1 MFSSSYE
8 QKRTVVY
15 SPEEKRS
22 KQTKLGEFDVF
33 L

>member
-8 QKRTVVY
+8 QKHTVVY
-15 SPEEKRS
+15 SPEKKRN
-22 KQTKLGEFDVF
+22 KQTKLGELDVF